1 MMLRPPLAVFD
12 LDGTLADTALDLVA
26 TLNVVLEREGLPPLS
41 IEEGRAVVGAGARAL
56 IERGIA
62 VAGREVAPAHL
73 DELHRLF
80 LAYYSEHLCDCTRLF
95 PGVVQAL
102 DQLQAAGFRLAVCTS
117 KNEAYSVDVLRG
129 LGIAD
134 RFAAVCGRESF
145 PYVKPDPR
153 HLLLTIKQAG
163 GDPARAIMVGDS
175 LTDIATARAAGI
187 PIIAVTFGYSDVP
200 VETLGPDVVID
211 DFDELLQA
219 VRSLMRVAA

>member
-12 LDGTLADTALDLVA
+12 LDGTLADTAYDLVA
-26 TLNVVLEREGLPPLS
+26 TLKVVLDREGLPPLPL
-41 IEEGRAVVGAGARAL
+41 EEGRAVVGAGARAL

-62 VAGREVAPAHL
+62 AAGREVAPAHL
-73 DELHRLF
+73 DELHRIF
-80 LAYYSEHLCDCTRLF
+80 LAYYSEHLCDETRLF
-95 PGVVQAL
+95 PGVIEAL

-117 KNEAYSVDVLRG
+117 KNEAYSVEVLQG

-163 GDPARAIMVGDS
+163 GDPGRSVMIGDS
-175 LTDIATARAAGI
+175 LTDIATARAAGV
-187 PIIAVTFGYSDVP
+187 PVVAVTFGYSDVP
-200 VETLGPDVVID
+200 VGTLGPDALID
-211 DFDELLQA
+211 RFDELFGA
-219 VRSLMRVAA
+219 VQSLMRVAA